1 MRTEALALQER
12 RLMGTAGLWTAPSK
26 EAAARQGSA
35 SSTSDRTRRHSL
47 KLRQRRFRLDIRRN
61 FFTERV
67 IRYWNGLPREVV
79 ESLEVLEE
87 IRTQCRVP
95 ADTGAR
101 SEAGLDDPCRRSFP
115 AALTAVSW
123 HCALSPRRL
132 RSRSCRSPS
141 RRPEAGPAGCP
152 WKPSAR
158 GAPPSFPPSLLPS
171 FPASLL
177 PAGRR
182 RDRHHDAAGPR
193 AGRQVDRL
201 EAKVVEPLK
210 CYGTIVKLKRDDLKA
225 TLTAKNREAKQL
237 SQLEKT
243 RQRNPSDLHIIYQAE
258 NELQRATLDATR
270 TTRHLEE
277 TIDNFEKQKIRD
289 IKNIFSEF
297 ITIEMLFHGKALEIY
312 TAAYQNIQNIDENE
326 DLEVFRSS
334 LYPPDYQSRLDI
346 VRANSKS
353 PLQRTGSSKSSL
365 RTAQISRRM
374 LRRDEEE
381 DEEEDD
387 DDEEEDEED
396 EFDATKEVR

>member
-1 MRTEALALQER
+1 M
-12 RLMGTAGLWTAPSK
+12 
-26 EAAARQGSA
+26 
-35 SSTSDRTRRHSL
+35 
-47 KLRQRRFRLDIRRN
+47 FRLARRCPARGWTPRSQR
-61 FFTERV
+61 FFP
-67 IRYWNGLPREVV
+67 GALVV
-79 ESLEVLEE
+79 LSGM
-87 IRTQCRVP
+87 C
-95 ADTGAR
+95 
-101 SEAGLDDPCRRSFP
+101 AGP
-115 AALTAVSW
+115 AAPPS
-123 HCALSPRRL
+123 
-132 RSRSCRSPS
+132 RSPS
-141 RRPEAGPAGCP
+141 RRPRGGPGRVSMETERTR
-152 WKPSAR
+152 SA
-158 GAPPSFPPSLLPS
+158 AS
-171 FPASLL
+171 FPAS
-177 PAGRR
+177 RR
-182 RDRHHDAAGPR
+182 PRRHRHHDAAGPR

-210 CYGTIVKLKRDDLKA
+210 SYGTIVKLKRDDLRA

-243 RQRNPSDLHIIYQAE
+243 RQRNPSDLHIIAE

-353 PLQRTGSSKSSL
+353 PLQRTGSLKSPL
-365 RTAQISRRM
+365 KTAQISRRM
-374 LRRDEEE
+374 LKKDEEEEEEE
-381 DEEEDD
+381 DEDS
-387 DDEEEDEED
+387 EEEDEED
-396 EFDATKEVR
+396 EFDANKEVR